1 MEDFDSISRSLVPS
15 DHRALILLEVPEN
28 GENIGRALRILGSLG
43 QAAWEHEIM
52 IESSPAIILIKMDPA
67 WAKEAIIRLIENGF
81 SKIITLYPKPA
92 HSREAN

>member
-15 DHRALILLEVPEN
+15 DHRALILLEVPEI
-28 GENIGRALRILGSLG
+28 GENIGRALRIVGSLG
-43 QAAWEHEIM
+43 KATWEHEIM
-52 IESSPAIILIKMDPA
+52 IAGPPAIVLIKMDPA
-67 WAKEAIIRLIENGF
+67 WAKEAVIRLIENGF